1 MDAVHYNIIISLISM
16 YGKHLSSKKGV
27 FMKKIK
33 LFIVMLTVALILFLV
48 SGCSVG
54 GVDTV
59 LTQEKQD
66 EYTAYGLVDMFW
78 FIWNQNIAGQP
89 VGTKDFTVDGPLGGT
104 IHVTGYTE
112 YSSSTEINTLHLVCE
127 MTAFYGM
134 RDEYDLQ
141 FTGTVNVDGTFSD
154 TYKAV
159 THTSSSLSYS
169 GSVGT
174 GDFTTEVSSN
184 GSDFNIAETRTVI
197 SGTIDGRNFS
207 WGE

>member
-1 MDAVHYNIIISLISM
+1 
-16 YGKHLSSKKGV
+16 
-27 FMKKIK
+27 MKKVK
-33 LFIVMLTVALILFLV
+33 LFVVLLTVALILFLV
-48 SGCSVG
+48 SGCSIG
-54 GVDTV
+54 EGDTV

-89 VGTKDFTVDGPLGGT
+89 VGVKDFTVDGPLGGS

-134 RDEYDLQ
+134 KDEYDLQ

-154 TYKAV
+154 AYKAI
-159 THTSSSLSYS
+159 THSSSSLSYS
-169 GSVGT
+169 GNVGT
-174 GDFTTEVSSN
+174 GDFDTEVSSN
-184 GSDFNIAETRTVI
+184 GSDFDIAETRTVI
-197 SGTIDGRNFS
+197 SGTIDGRTFS